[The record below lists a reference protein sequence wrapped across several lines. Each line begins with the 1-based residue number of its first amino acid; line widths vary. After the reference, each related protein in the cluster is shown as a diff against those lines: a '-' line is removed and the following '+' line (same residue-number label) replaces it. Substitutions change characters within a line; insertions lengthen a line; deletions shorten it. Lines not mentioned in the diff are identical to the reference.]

1 MSINLLPEEMREDE
15 KINKKTEESAEIK
28 FSQPIK
34 EKNSVPLKTAEPKIG
49 WFNFKKQSAES
60 KESPIS
66 NLKIVDTSTP
76 FSINPEPAERIEP
89 EVSQNDK
96 KEKMSELA
104 ELLIQE
110 EPKKESEKKPEII
123 RPVADKPRDKKF
135 LTETSQT
142 PEITLMPGQEMI
154 IPRIVKEKMLILS
167 ATIIV
172 VITVFSIV
180 LLYTNWHFEQLRVEK
195 RKLQVDSQL
204 WEAKTYPLL
213 KVRND
218 VASLEKKAMKVEEIL
233 ANHVYWTRFFSLL
246 ETYTIPD
253 VYFGDFSAD
262 TSGAVHLSATAK
274 DLISVARQIIVFN
287 NATDFIKNAQATN
300 ISRTPSGIVTF
311 SVDLILVDG
320 VFKQ

>member
-1 MSINLLPEEMREDE
+1 MSINLLPEEMREEE
-15 KINKKTEESAEIK
+15 KINKKTEEPAEIK

-34 EKNSVPLKTAEPKIG
+34 EKNPVPFKVAEPKIG
-49 WFNFKKQSAES
+49 WFNFKKQPSAP
-60 KESPIS
+60 KEQSIS
-66 NLKIVDTSTP
+66 NLKMV
-76 FSINPEPAERIEP
+76 EPKI
-89 EVSQNDK
+89 SQDDK

-110 EPKKESEKKPEII
+110 EPKKEPEKKPEII
-123 RPVADKPRDKKF
+123 RPLADKPQKAKIF
-135 LTETSQT
+135 AEVSQT

-172 VITVFSIV
+172 VITVFFIV
-180 LLYTNWHFEQLRVEK
+180 LLYTNWHFEQLRVERDQLK
-195 RKLQVDSQL
+195 IDSQIL
-204 WEAKTYPLL
+204 EAKTYPLL

-233 ANHVYWTRFFSLL
+233 ADHIYWTRFFSLL

-262 TSGAVHLSATAK
+262 TNGTVHLSATAK

-287 NATDFIKNAQATN
+287 NAPDFIKNAQASN
-300 ISRTPSGIVTF
+300 IVRETSGVVTF
-311 SVDLILVDG
+311 SIDLTLVDG

>member
-15 KINKKTEESAEIK
+15 KINKKTEEPAEIK

-49 WFNFKKQSAES
+49 WFNFKKQSTAP

-66 NLKIVDTSTP
+66 NLKIV
-76 FSINPEPAERIEP
+76 EP
-89 EVSQNDK
+89 EIYQNDK

-104 ELLIQE
+104 ELLTQE
-110 EPKKESEKKPEII
+110 EPKKEPEKKPEII
-123 RPVADKPRDKKF
+123 RSAADKPRETKI
-135 LTETSQT
+135 LTEVSQT

-172 VITVFSIV
+172 VITVFFIV
-180 LLYTNWHFEQLRVEK
+180 LLYTNWHFEQLRVERDQLK
-195 RKLQVDSQL
+195 IDSQIL
-204 WEAKTYPLL
+204 EAQTYPLL

-218 VASLEKKAMKVEEIL
+218 VAALEKKAMRVEEIL

-246 ETYTIPD
+246 EIYTIPD

-262 TSGAVHLSATAK
+262 TSGTVHLSATAK
-274 DLISVARQIIVFN
+274 DLISVAKQIIVFN
-287 NATDFIKNAQATN
+287 NAPDFVKNVQVAN
-300 ISRTPSGIVTF
+300 ITRSPLGAITF
-311 SVDLILVDG
+311 SIDLTLVDG